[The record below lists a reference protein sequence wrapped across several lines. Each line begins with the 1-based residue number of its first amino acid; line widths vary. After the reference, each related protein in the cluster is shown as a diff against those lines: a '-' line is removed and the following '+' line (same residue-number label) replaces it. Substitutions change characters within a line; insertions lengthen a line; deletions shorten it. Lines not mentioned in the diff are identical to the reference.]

1 MFLRKIRIAP
11 RAFLGF
17 AVIAFLGVFLGF
29 FALQQISDVQSEAID
44 IKDNWMQRVKAL
56 GAANASLNRYRMGSM
71 QHILS
76 TTDTD
81 MQSYE
86 EKTAGRL
93 KQVNE
98 QMKLYGALLT
108 NEQDKVRL
116 ETFNK
121 SLNVYAAHHLELLRI
136 SREGK
141 KSDARSYLLTIRD
154 SYDQLTKNFDDLIDQ
169 SNQGAE
175 LAATRSAEAY
185 NSATNGINAAIA
197 LVAIGTLLIAFMLT
211 RSITVPIFEAV
222 KLAETIAGGDLT
234 QPIKPQGN
242 DEATRLLQALSVMQQ
257 SLLMTLKQ
265 ISSSSNQLASSAE
278 QLNAITAE
286 GDRDIQQQHSEIE
299 QAVTAVT
306 EMTTAIEE
314 IARNAA
320 SNSERSDASRI
331 IALNG
336 QKRMI
341 ETVDAIQTLTGDVKT
356 SSQQIG
362 ALADQTQG
370 IGQVLDVIRAIAEQT
385 NLLALNAAI
394 EAARAGEAGRGFAV
408 VADEVRALAHR
419 TAQSTSEIEQM
430 IDRIQAG
437 TALAVTTMQNS
448 NTMTQRTLALADAAN
463 HALAEIVAANDDI
476 NGRNLVI
483 TSATEEQA
491 HVARLV
497 DRNLLNIRELSIQ
510 SSEGAQQTTAASQA
524 LAHLAVELSAV
535 VKHFRV

>member
-1 MFLRKIRIAP
+1 
-11 RAFLGF
+11 
-17 AVIAFLGVFLGF
+17 
-29 FALQQISDVQSEAID
+29 
-44 IKDNWMQRVKAL
+44 
-56 GAANASLNRYRMGSM
+56 
-71 QHILS
+71 
-76 TTDTD
+76 
-81 MQSYE
+81 
-86 EKTAGRL
+86 
-93 KQVNE
+93 
-98 QMKLYGALLT
+98 
-108 NEQDKVRL
+108 
-116 ETFNK
+116 
-121 SLNVYAAHHLELLRI
+121 
-136 SREGK
+136 
-141 KSDARSYLLTIRD
+141 
-154 SYDQLTKNFDDLIDQ
+154 
-169 SNQGAE
+169 
-175 LAATRSAEAY
+175 
-185 NSATNGINAAIA
+185 
-197 LVAIGTLLIAFMLT
+197 
-211 RSITVPIFEAV
+211 
-222 KLAETIAGGDLT
+222 
-234 QPIKPQGN
+234 
-242 DEATRLLQALSVMQQ
+242 MQQ

-265 ISSSSNQLASSAE
+265 ITSSSNQLASSAE
-278 QLNAITAE
+278 ELNAITAE

-448 NTMTQRTLALADAAN
+448 NAMTQRTLSLADAAN

>member
-1 MFLRKIRIAP
+1 
-11 RAFLGF
+11 
-17 AVIAFLGVFLGF
+17 
-29 FALQQISDVQSEAID
+29 
-44 IKDNWMQRVKAL
+44 
-56 GAANASLNRYRMGSM
+56 
-71 QHILS
+71 
-76 TTDTD
+76 
-81 MQSYE
+81 
-86 EKTAGRL
+86 
-93 KQVNE
+93 
-98 QMKLYGALLT
+98 
-108 NEQDKVRL
+108 
-116 ETFNK
+116 
-121 SLNVYAAHHLELLRI
+121 
-136 SREGK
+136 
-141 KSDARSYLLTIRD
+141 
-154 SYDQLTKNFDDLIDQ
+154 
-169 SNQGAE
+169 
-175 LAATRSAEAY
+175 
-185 NSATNGINAAIA
+185 
-197 LVAIGTLLIAFMLT
+197 
-211 RSITVPIFEAV
+211 
-222 KLAETIAGGDLT
+222 
-234 QPIKPQGN
+234 
-242 DEATRLLQALSVMQQ
+242 
-257 SLLMTLKQ
+257 
-265 ISSSSNQLASSAE
+265 
-278 QLNAITAE
+278 
-286 GDRDIQQQHSEIE
+286 
-299 QAVTAVT
+299 
-306 EMTTAIEE
+306 
-314 IARNAA
+314 
-320 SNSERSDASRI
+320 
-331 IALNG
+331 
-336 QKRMI
+336 MI

-448 NTMTQRTLALADAAN
+448 NAMTQRTLALADAAN